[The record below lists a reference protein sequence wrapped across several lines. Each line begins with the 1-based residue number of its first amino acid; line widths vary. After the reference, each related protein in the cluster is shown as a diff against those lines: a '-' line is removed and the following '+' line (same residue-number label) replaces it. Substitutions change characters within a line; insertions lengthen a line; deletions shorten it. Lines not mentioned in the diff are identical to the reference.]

1 MKSGKSCFDPVWCL
15 DDIGASGVMGLLWK
29 KHICDNAAVTIND
42 SRVKAYEGIKR
53 NAELNSVDVEVLNRD
68 TSTCALLHEQ
78 AYNFM

>member
-1 MKSGKSCFDPVWCL
+1 
-15 DDIGASGVMGLLWK
+15 MGLLWK

-68 TSTCALLHEQ
+68 TCALLHEQ